1 VSGCSIVDQD
11 NITRT
16 EQMSVPD
23 FQTMMLPLL
32 KIAGDGQEHTLSE
45 AIETLAQQFKL
56 TDADRRELLPSGKQS
71 KFVNRV
77 GWSATYLRKTKL
89 LEGTGKGRFRI
100 TERGQTELRLSPQRI
115 DLRYLDKYPEL
126 ADFRRAAQP
135 GDAAGSTSNG
145 TEAVEVTSQ
154 TPREV
159 LEASYQLIRRELA
172 QDLLERIKQKPP
184 VFFERLVVELLVAM
198 GYGGS
203 LKDAGQAVGRSGDGG
218 IDGVIKEDKLGL
230 DFIYI
235 QAKRWD
241 STVGRPV
248 VQAFAGALDE
258 QKARKGVIITTSNFS
273 QEAHAYVKRIER
285 KIVLIDGEQLAQL
298 MIDYNV
304 GVAEEQTYTVK
315 KIDLDYFGDE

>member
-1 VSGCSIVDQD
+1 M
-11 NITRT
+11 T
-16 EQMSVPD
+16 VPD
-23 FQTMMLPLL
+23 FQSLMLPLL
-32 KIAGDGQEHTLSE
+32 KLAADGQEHTLGE
-45 AIETLAQQFKL
+45 AIKTLAQQFYL
-56 TDADRRELLPSGKQS
+56 TDDDLRELLPSGKQS

-89 LEGTGKGRFRI
+89 LEGTGKGKFRI
-100 TERGQTELRLSPQRI
+100 TERGRQELNLNPLKI
-115 DLRYLDKYPEL
+115 DLRYLEKYPEL
-126 ADFRRAAQP
+126 SVFRGVPQGGND
-135 GDAAGSTSNG
+135 GDNG
-145 TEAVEVTSQ
+145 GEAVPPSVQ

-159 LEASYQLIRRELA
+159 LEGSYQLLRRELA
-172 QDLLERIKQKPP
+172 DELLDRIKQKPP

-235 QAKRWD
+235 QAKRWE

-258 QKARKGVIITTSNFS
+258 QKARKGVIITTSTFS
-273 QEAHAYVKRIER
+273 PEAHAYVKRIER

-298 MIDYNV
+298 MIDYGV
-304 GVAEEQTYTVK
+304 GVAEEAVYVVK
-315 KIDLDYFGDE
+315 KLDADYFEEG

>member
-1 VSGCSIVDQD
+1 M
-11 NITRT
+11 T
-16 EQMSVPD
+16 VPD
-23 FQTMMLPLL
+23 FQTLMLPLL
-32 KIAGDGQEHTLSE
+32 KLAADGQEHTLSE
-45 AIETLAQQFKL
+45 AIEAIAQQFRL
-56 TDADRRELLPSGKQS
+56 SDADRRELLPSGKQS

-89 LEGTGKGRFRI
+89 LEGTGKGKFRI
-100 TERGQTELRLSPQRI
+100 TERGRAELRLNPSRI

-126 ADFRRAAQP
+126 AEFRR
-135 GDAAGSTSNG
+135 DARPEQGTNG
-145 TEAVEVTSQ
+145 VETVEATSQ

-159 LEASYQLIRRELA
+159 LESSYQLLRRELA
-172 QDLLERIKQKPP
+172 QELLERIKQKPP
-184 VFFERLVVELLVAM
+184 AFFERLVVELLVAM

-235 QAKRWD
+235 QAKRWEN
-241 STVGRPV
+241 TVGRPV

-273 QEAHAYVKRIER
+273 QDAHAYVKR
-285 KIVLIDGEQLAQL
+285 AQ
-298 MIDYNV
+298 DCAHRR
-304 GVAEEQTYTVK
+304 GAARAT
-315 KIDLDYFGDE
+315 DD